1 MYLTEKKYYFV
12 AFKFVYKE
20 REIRGLVSYSLNS
33 IKGGYNLIYSGQMWL
48 DYISDPDSK
57 STLSIDTYY
66 SLNEGFST
74 ASDIKLYVPIFNKK
88 VK

>member
-1 MYLTEKKYYFV
+1 
-12 AFKFVYKE
+12 
-20 REIRGLVSYSLNS
+20 
-33 IKGGYNLIYSGQMWL
+33 MWL